1 MDYMNDLTFMYNYY
15 QNNKNN
21 IDKLEK
27 RKQYLINKRD
37 EKQNYLSTLAD
48 KITTLTNKYMYYV
61 KQLNLITVPYFKYEK
76 LFNRIFHINK
86 YRELKEKMEYYNCKT
101 SLLIRE
107 IKNRDIY
114 YKKEQK
120 RLIDIENMILEIER
134 QIEAYNIPLIVANEK
149 VERKNQFTINKIKSS
164 A

>member
-1 MDYMNDLTFMYNYY
+1 MDYMNNLIFMYNYY
-15 QNNKNN
+15 QSNKDD

-37 EKQNYLSTLAD
+37 EKQEYLSTLAD
-48 KITTLTNKYMYYV
+48 KITKLTNKYMYYI
-61 KQLNLITVPYFKYEK
+61 KQLNLITEPYFKYEK

-86 YRELKEKMEYYNCKT
+86 YRELKQKMEYYNCKT
-101 SLLIRE
+101 TLLIRE

-120 RLIDIENMILEIER
+120 KLIEIEDMIAEIER
-134 QIEAYNIPLIVANEK
+134 QIESYNIPLEKTNERI
-149 VERKNQFTINKIKSS
+149 ERKKSIYN
-164 A
+164 